1 MTQNSLPN
9 QPARPFS
16 WTEPPDPLSRPD
28 LFEGVVLK
36 RVLAYLID
44 VAILIGVTA
53 FLWLLVV
60 LTFGLLATIAGVL
73 TPLIPLAYHTLLIGG
88 RDSATIGMRMT
99 GIQVRTLAGG
109 HPDYPQAA
117 LQTLLFYATMALT
130 GLLLVV
136 ALFNDRGRCLHDW
149 LSGTV
154 TVVRVN
160 EAAV

>member
-9 QPARPFS
+9 RPARPFS
-16 WTEPPDPLSRPD
+16 WTEAPDPLSRPD
-28 LFEGVVLK
+28 LFEGIVLK

-53 FLWLLVV
+53 FMWLLVV
-60 LTFGLLATIAGVL
+60 LTFGLLAAIAGVL

-99 GIQVRTLAGG
+99 GIEVRTLDGG

-136 ALFNDRGRCLHDW
+136 ALFNERGRCLHDW

>member
-1 MTQNSLPN
+1 MTRNSLPEK
-9 QPARPFS
+9 PEMPFS
-16 WTEPPDPLSRPD
+16 WTEPPDPLTRPD
-28 LFEGVVLK
+28 LFEGIVLR

-44 VAILIGVTA
+44 VAILLGVTG

-60 LTFGLLATIAGVL
+60 LTFGLLASIAGVV

-88 RDSATIGMRMT
+88 RDSATIGMRMM
-99 GIQVRTLAGG
+99 GIHVRTLDGG
-109 HPDYPQAA
+109 YPDYPQAG

-136 ALFNDRGRCLHDW
+136 ALFNERGRCLHDW

-154 TVVRVN
+154 TVVRLD
-160 EAAV
+160 